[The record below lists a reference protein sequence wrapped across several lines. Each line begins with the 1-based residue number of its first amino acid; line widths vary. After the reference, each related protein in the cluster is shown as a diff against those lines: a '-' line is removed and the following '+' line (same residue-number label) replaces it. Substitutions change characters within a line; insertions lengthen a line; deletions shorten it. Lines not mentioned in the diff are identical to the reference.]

1 MKQTLMSESVRAQL
15 FCDRFGRAFAARL
28 SYGLADTS
36 HEVSERLRVA
46 RLQAVE
52 RRRLAVRGKVLR
64 RASSVMRANAV
75 ASMSGDEEGGWGLRW
90 IAALPMVALMAG
102 LLLINGAQSDNR
114 DVELAEVDSALL
126 TDDLPPAAYAD
137 PGFMQFLKA
146 SHDVASR

>member
-1 MKQTLMSESVRAQL
+1 MKQTLMSESDHAQL
-15 FCDRFGRAFAARL
+15 FCDRFGRTFAAHL
-28 SYGLADTS
+28 SYGLAYTS

-52 RRRLAVRGKVLR
+52 RRRQAVRGKVLM

-75 ASMSGDEEGGWGLRW
+75 ASISSDEEGGWSLRW
-90 IAALPMVALMAG
+90 VAALPMVALVAG
-102 LLLINGAQSDNR
+102 LLLINMVQSDNR

-146 SHDVASR
+146 SRDVSGR